1 LLRFRRIWAYSLLFW
16 LLGAGPALALLPDA
30 EQLYAVSLPRP
41 NAEATVLIEAESG
54 QVLLAENG
62 DTPLPPAST
71 TKILTALL
79 ALEMEQDLDQ
89 SYVISERAAAVPES
103 SIDLKA
109 GESLTL
115 AELLQGALVRSGNDA
130 CYAIAEI
137 IAGSEPLFVHWLN
150 MKAAAL
156 GAYSV
161 HFTNTNGLPDGE
173 HLVSALDLA
182 ELTARALEHD
192 FFRETVDSKYISLGS
207 GATYRRF
214 QNTNKLLWQ
223 DEDIIGVKTGTTDDA
238 GHCLVAAYQ
247 PGAACY
253 ISVVLDSNDRYGE
266 SYSLLRYADE
276 HYIRVVMAEQGQALA
291 YANGH
296 LLYAAERLSVFMER
310 EQAEGLKLVWRIDPL
325 GEGGSLTLQDAAGKD
340 LAMIELT
347 RER

>member
-1 LLRFRRIWAYSLLFW
+1 LSRFRRIWVCSLLLW
-16 LLGAGPALALLPDA
+16 LLAAGPALALLPDA
-30 EQLYAVSLPRP
+30 ENLYAVSLPRTD
-41 NAEATVLIEAESG
+41 AAATALIEAESG
-54 QVLLAENG
+54 RVLLEENG

-79 ALEMEQDLDQ
+79 ALDMAKDLDK
-89 SYVISERAAAVPES
+89 SYVISPRAAAVPEAS
-103 SIDLKA
+103 VYLKA

-115 AELLQGALVRSGNDA
+115 AELLRGALVHSGNDA
-130 CYAIAEI
+130 CYAVAEI

-161 HFTNTNGLPDGE
+161 NFTNTNGLPDEE
-173 HLVSALDLA
+173 HRVSALDLA
-182 ELTARALEHD
+182 ELTACALEHD
-192 FFRETVDSKYISLGS
+192 FFRETVDSKYTGLGS

-238 GHCLVAAYQ
+238 GPCLVAAYQ

-253 ISVVLDSNDRYGE
+253 ISVVFDSHDRYGE

-276 HYIRVVMAEQGQALA
+276 QYIRIVMAEQGQALA
-291 YANGH
+291 YANGR

-310 EQAEGLKLVWRIDPL
+310 ERVEGLKLVWRIDRD
-325 GEGGSLTLQDAAGKD
+325 GGGGSLTLQDASGND
-340 LAMIELT
+340 LGAIELT
-347 RER
+347 GER